1 MATHYEILGVNP
13 DAEHDVVK
21 RAYLDHAL
29 RFHPDRLEDRSP
41 DAIERAQFR
50 MHEINDAWR
59 VLRNPAARAHY
70 DDQLRE
76 AREQKVLA
84 GVGARAETVEVGL
97 TYAGHGTVP
106 MATPSWRRS
115 FDVEPDDI
123 AELAPEDRT
132 TVVVTR
138 SPWRMWAPVIVC
150 GVVLAIVVLVAG
162 TAAGKHDGGV
172 KLQTVEQYATGTC
185 VAVTYDDAQATTAA
199 GGQARPVIVTVPC
212 SGPNSGKVVARSDFP
227 VPCPNGSRAVI
238 LPGATE
244 SLCLVG

>member
-29 RFHPDRLEDRSP
+29 RFHPDRLEDRSA

-76 AREQKVLA
+76 QREQKVLA
-84 GVGARAETVEVGL
+84 GVGASSASAAAPTMMYGGASSAVASP
-97 TYAGHGTVP
+97 T
-106 MATPSWRRS
+106 WRRS
-115 FDVEPDDI
+115 YDLAPDDI
-123 AELAPEDRT
+123 AELAPEDRAIIAP
-132 TVVVTR
+132 TR
-138 SPWRMWAPVIVC
+138 SPWRMWGPVIVC
-150 GVVLAIVVLVAG
+150 GVVLAIVVIVAG
-162 TAAGKHDGGV
+162 TAAGKHDSGV

-185 VAVTYDDAQATTAA
+185 VAVTVDDSQATTDP
-199 GGQARPVIVTVPC
+199 GGQARPVIVSVPC
-212 SGPNSGKVVARSDFP
+212 TGPNSGKVVARSDFP

-238 LPGATE
+238 LPGATQ
-244 SLCLVG
+244 SLCLVS